1 VGAQNDFGTS
11 GCEVLDG
18 GEGSTDAG
26 VICDFEGVV
35 FWDIEVDPDEDFF
48 SGNIEITDS
57 EFIHNRRAFE
67 CLMVA
72 GVSRME
78 EFGEGR
84 SKFWVRRRGCEW
96 LLFVMPGTKKPR
108 ALPWACVKGIFGS
121 FEIRAIGPGSIA

>member
-11 GCEVLDG
+11 GPEVLDG

-84 SKFWVRRRGCEW
+84 SKFWVRRRVRMVVVRDAWHEEAQGAALGLCERYLW
-96 LLFVMPGTKKPR
+96 LF
-108 ALPWACVKGIFGS
+108 
-121 FEIRAIGPGSIA
+121 